1 MNRTAPVLSVPVRGG
16 GAFAVHRIYCV
27 GRNYRAHV
35 VEMGGDPDRELPFY
49 FTKPVDAL
57 VPSGSDVAYPPM
69 TNDFQH
75 EGELVI
81 AIGADGRDVAV
92 ASAYDHVFGF
102 AAGIDLTR
110 RDLQLEARKAGRP
123 WDMGKA
129 FDASAPCG
137 TITRLAESGRMERG
151 KLALTVND
159 EVRQQT
165 DLSLLIW
172 SVAEIVADLSRYVML
187 RQGDLVFTGTPEG
200 VSALEPGDLVRVC
213 VDGLDELS
221 IRITKA

>member
-1 MNRTAPVLSVPVRGG
+1 MSLPVRDGG
-16 GAFAVHRIYCV
+16 TFAVHRIYCV

-35 VEMGGDPDRELPFY
+35 VEMGGDPDRESPFY

-57 VPSGSDVAYPPM
+57 VQSGSEVSYPPM
-69 TNDFQH
+69 TKDFQH
-75 EGELVI
+75 EGELVV
-81 AIGADGRDVAV
+81 AIGVDGRDVDV
-92 ASAYDHVFGF
+92 VNAYDHVFGF

-110 RDLQLEARKAGRP
+110 RDLQLEARKTGRP

-137 TITRLAESGRMERG
+137 VITRLQDAGRMERG
-151 KLALTVND
+151 KLILTVNG
-159 EVRQQT
+159 EVRQQS

-187 RQGDLVFTGTPEG
+187 RAGDLIFTGTPEG
-200 VSALEPGDLVRVC
+200 VGPLHPSDRVTVGVEGLED
-213 VDGLDELS
+213 LS
-221 IRITKA
+221 ILITKA